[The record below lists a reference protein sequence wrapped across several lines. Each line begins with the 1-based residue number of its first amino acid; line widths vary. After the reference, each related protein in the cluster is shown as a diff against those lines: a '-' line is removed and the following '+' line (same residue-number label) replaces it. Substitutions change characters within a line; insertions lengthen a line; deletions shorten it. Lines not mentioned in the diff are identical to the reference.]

1 MHLVAQLLGLA
12 GHLVA
17 PLTHLFGVVHPT
29 KLFPG
34 RCVVRLCL
42 SHRSTRPDLGIGIC
56 GEHGGDPTSVH
67 FFDRAGLDY
76 VSCSPFRVPIACLEA
91 GRSTVTSKA
100 GGRDTR

>member
-1 MHLVAQLLGLA
+1 VRHPAGTVAAAHWADLVSHLLMHLVAQLLGLA

-42 SHRSTRPDLGIGIC
+42 SHRGTRDQQGRLPSR
-56 GEHGGDPTSVH
+56 EPSV
-67 FFDRAGLDY
+67 
-76 VSCSPFRVPIACLEA
+76 VSP
-91 GRSTVTSKA
+91 
-100 GGRDTR
+100 